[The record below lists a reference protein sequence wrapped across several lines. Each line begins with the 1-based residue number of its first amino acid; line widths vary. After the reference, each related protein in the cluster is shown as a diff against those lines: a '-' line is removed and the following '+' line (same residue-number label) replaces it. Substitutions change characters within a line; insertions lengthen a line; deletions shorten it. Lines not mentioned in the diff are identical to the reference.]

1 MHPLSHPPPDA
12 QNWLQSSSV
21 SHSLQ
26 IVTKQGQPSTDTTWV
41 PVFALPGSTESQIP
55 IEQWMSE
62 QKLREKHHQNTRKHL
77 LETPRYRSPSMI
89 CAISQCTA
97 PSHETVGSLG
107 HFEKEAIATL
117 HAIFQNLTRNTIP
130 RLLLELSKITVGYSS
145 HIFHARRSATWN
157 LNTRLIRL
165 FLM

>member
-26 IVTKQGQPSTDTTWV
+26 IVTEQGQPSTDTTWV
-41 PVFALPGSTESQIP
+41 PVFALPGSTEPQIP
-55 IEQWMSE
+55 IE
-62 QKLREKHHQNTRKHL
+62 QNTRKHL

-145 HIFHARRSATWN
+145 HIFYARRSATWN
-157 LNTRLIRL
+157 LKTPLIRL